1 MADQGGQQRELVFCH
16 ACSNEWMRHQHGL
29 QCPEC
34 HSDVVEIID
43 ERHDPRDNH
52 ADVSDGDADD
62 EDEATSTNNDSLP
75 HHALHRHNPWQA
87 GVPDPDEPDIE
98 HVEWNPAPGLH
109 FASTSYRSSSPMG
122 RGQANDP
129 FAPFFQSFSTIFE
142 GAANANAQGR
152 PQARN
157 IRAIQHP
164 THIHRPEFASQNPFP
179 NHQHH
184 HIHHHH
190 SPWTPASGPP
200 GGRQAFTATGR
211 IWPQNGP
218 NGPPNDRTINNLHSM
233 LATMLQSMQASMVD
247 DHGDG
252 GQHTGVPNL
261 NTFITQMLGGVSGD
275 AVYSEEALDRIITQ
289 MMDQNHQ
296 GSAPGPAS
304 AAAIAALPKKRADKT
319 MMGSDGKA
327 ECSVCM
333 DAVDIGDEVTVLP
346 CNHWFHGDCVGAWLK
361 EHDTCPHCRA
371 GIMPKEGG
379 ADVLR
384 SPGQA
389 PRHNQNPFPDTTS
402 PNSGTPS
409 SHNGINQRTSVPG
422 AFTQA
427 GMNQPNVPGG
437 FQRYPEPQQFVQPQ
451 AHLPPQPSQQIQRR
465 RSSARGNG
473 NGNGSENVREG
484 SSGSSQGS
492 GVTGWFRNL
501 RGGGSSGD
509 R

>member
-1 MADQGGQQRELVFCH
+1 MASERSQRT
-16 ACSNEWMRHQHGL
+16 S
-29 QCPEC
+29 
-34 HSDVVEIID
+34 
-43 ERHDPRDNH
+43 ER
-52 ADVSDGDADD
+52 
-62 EDEATSTNNDSLP
+62 
-75 HHALHRHNPWQA
+75 
-87 GVPDPDEPDIE
+87 
-98 HVEWNPAPGLH
+98 
-109 FASTSYRSSSPMG
+109 
-122 RGQANDP
+122 
-129 FAPFFQSFSTIFE
+129 
-142 GAANANAQGR
+142 
-152 PQARN
+152 
-157 IRAIQHP
+157 
-164 THIHRPEFASQNPFP
+164 P
-179 NHQHH
+179 NHKQ
-184 HIHHHH
+184 
-190 SPWTPASGPP
+190 PP
-200 GGRQAFTATGR
+200 QVSRHLLLYTSSLLN
-211 IWPQNGP
+211 I
-218 NGPPNDRTINNLHSM
+218 HSM

-422 AFTQA
+422 AFTQP

-473 NGNGSENVREG
+473 NGNGSGNVREG

>member
-1 MADQGGQQRELVFCH
+1 
-16 ACSNEWMRHQHGL
+16 
-29 QCPEC
+29 
-34 HSDVVEIID
+34 
-43 ERHDPRDNH
+43 
-52 ADVSDGDADD
+52 
-62 EDEATSTNNDSLP
+62 
-75 HHALHRHNPWQA
+75 
-87 GVPDPDEPDIE
+87 
-98 HVEWNPAPGLH
+98 
-109 FASTSYRSSSPMG
+109 MG

-129 FAPFFQSFSTIFE
+129 FAPLFQSISTIFE
-142 GAANANAQGR
+142 GAANANANANAQGR

-157 IRAIQHP
+157 TRAVQRP
-164 THIHRPEFASQNPFP
+164 THIHRPESASQNPFP
-179 NHQHH
+179 SHHHH

-190 SPWTPASGPP
+190 SPWITGSVPP

-218 NGPPNDRTINNLHSM
+218 NVPPNDRTVNNLHRSVDIYCSM
-233 LATMLQSMQASMVD
+233 AFYQLNICSVLATMLQSMQASMVEP
-247 DHGDG
+247 HGDD
-252 GQHTGVPNL
+252 GQRAGMPNL
-261 NTFITQMLGGVSGD
+261 NTFITQMLGGVAGD

-304 AAAIAALPKKRADKT
+304 AAAIAALPKKPADKT

-346 CNHWFHGDCVGAWLK
+346 CNHWFHGECVGAWLK

-379 ADVLR
+379 ASAPR

-389 PRHNQNPFPDTTS
+389 PRHSRNPISNANFA
-402 PNSGTPS
+402 NSGAPQ
-409 SHNGINQRTSVPG
+409 SHNETNQRSHMPTG
-422 AFTQA
+422 FTQP
-427 GMNQPNVPGG
+427 GMNQPYVSGG
-437 FQRYPEPQQFVQPQ
+437 FQHYSEPQAFVQPRRPLTRQ
-451 AHLPPQPSQQIQRR
+451 SSQQSQRR

-473 NGNGSENVREG
+473 GNVGEG
-484 SSGSSQGS
+484 SSASSQGS
-492 GVTGWFRNL
+492 GVTSWFRQL
-501 RGGGSSGD
+501 RGGGNNGD